1 LKYIIFVLLLVF
13 SGCSTLEVN
22 VDYDEAYNFNEQ
34 KTYSINREFKDGEN
48 SLFIDRVKKAINMNL
63 EAKNYKQI
71 TSSQADFIV
80 TFNAKVENKTSTYTD
95 YQMVG
100 MGRYRY
106 GGAMISTTSSYN
118 YDDGTLVIDVI
129 NPKTKKIVWRGVG
142 QAEVQQQDTPSEKQK
157 YLNEIVTKIM
167 EKFPAKK

>member
-1 LKYIIFVLLLVF
+1 MKYIVLIIVLFL
-13 SGCSTLEVN
+13 SGCSTLDVS
-22 VDYDEAYNFNEQ
+22 VDYDEDYKFSKQ
-34 KTYSINREFKDGEN
+34 KTYLIQRDMKKGEN
-48 SLFIDRVKKAINMNL
+48 TLFVDRVKKAIAMNL
-63 EAKNYKQI
+63 DVKNYTKVLRED
-71 TSSQADFIV
+71 ADFIV

-106 GGAMISTTSSYN
+106 GGTMISTTSSYN

-142 QAEVQQQDTPSEKQK
+142 QAEVKQQDTPKEKQE
-157 YLNEIVTKIM
+157 YINAIVTKIM
-167 EKFPAKK
+167 AKFPVSK